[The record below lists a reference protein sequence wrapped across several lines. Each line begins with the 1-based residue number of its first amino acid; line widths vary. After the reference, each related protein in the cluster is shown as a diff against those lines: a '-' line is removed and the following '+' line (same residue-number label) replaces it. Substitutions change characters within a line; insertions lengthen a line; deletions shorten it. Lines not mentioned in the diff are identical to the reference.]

1 MEKSPTLC
9 RTIINRVQHFRR
21 RWLNLSTNIFSDFT
35 WCWKEWWMSR
45 YVFQMGSST
54 DGQFFVRLLIYSNR
68 ISLSIS
74 TLWHVLRLNLH
85 LLFMIAEII
94 AIKMRTRKKNRF
106 NFSSFLHEVCLSI
119 LQKKKT
125 SEFADVLADF
135 NSAFCWFLSL
145 LVISKRIQWI
155 NLKFYGFSRQ
165 YALKKQ

>member
-1 MEKSPTLC
+1 
-9 RTIINRVQHFRR
+9 
-21 RWLNLSTNIFSDFT
+21 
-35 WCWKEWWMSR
+35 MSR

-119 LQKKKT
+119 LQQKKHP
-125 SEFADVLADF
+125 
-135 NSAFCWFLSL
+135 NSPMSL
-145 LVISKRIQWI
+145 LILIQHFVDSYLCLSFQKEF
-155 NLKFYGFSRQ
+155 NE
-165 YALKKQ
+165 